1 MPSCANDATVAG
13 VDLGHRAS
21 VTDITQA
28 SESHRKVLRDGDLAH
43 CFAWHTALGFASLV
57 GHSQHGR
64 VGNSLD
70 EGQENS
76 TPGESRG
83 RKAAGPKRAPVGV
96 RRYASR
102 AAE

>member
-1 MPSCANDATVAG
+1 MPSCANDATVAVG
-13 VDLGHRAS
+13 EVGHKTAVREVTRAS
-21 VTDITQA
+21 A
-28 SESHRKVLRDGDLAH
+28 RRRNVLRDGDLAH
-43 CFAWHTALGFASLV
+43 CFVWPTALRSASLA
-57 GHSQHGR
+57 GDSRHGR

-70 EGQENS
+70 EGQEKS
-76 TPGESRG
+76 TPGENRG